1 MQSQIEI
8 QEIEP
13 SYNGYVVPEPIA
25 LATALDQYWLDRR
38 ALCEQTIER
47 YSVAAGDTAAER
59 DWQSFCSRG
68 TSFLNKYLSK
78 ATDSIDSP
86 LRQLWQCSFSMA
98 REARKV
104 FEKEASVEAWI
115 PFSHYPLKFA
125 CASPNNGTYT
135 IREISDSAH
144 PENFALGKPHVMVRW
159 NDTYL
164 FVILPSQSFVTMS
177 TFNFTKSDTTWS
189 TEEVLPEIFA
199 ATLARFASELLDIEG
214 KFTPLRALWEAKG
227 QVSRASAQLHSI
239 SRSADTWR
247 RVQLPDAQKL
257 DILRRM
263 ELFENSDPAAPRGL
277 LLHGPTGTGK
287 SLIARTLAE
296 TLSCDFRRL
305 SLADIKQEHLG
316 ASGKRVREIWD
327 HARAHRPSVIFIDE
341 CEGVFGRRGA
351 AETDVIAADVV
362 GAFLPEWDGIEQTSG
377 IMVIGA
383 TNKRSMLDDA
393 ILSRFGWEVEVPLS
407 AAPERRNIL
416 EQELKA
422 NRIEM
427 ELPDDTESLTQ
438 GMSGRDIRNLA
449 ATTKSLAHPN
459 PPTAEH
465 LFEAAGAARK
475 RGNAQVGYAAT
486 WESLALEPAELERL
500 RLISA
505 LLRDSEKWR
514 AQGVGVPNT
523 LLLTGPDSGIKRQL
537 AQTLSKESGLTFLAP
552 TLSDFKANF
561 SGQSGNRVKLFFER
575 ARASSPAIVFLD
587 RLDMIAPSR
596 SVANATD
603 ALSNEIIGQLAQECE
618 RAQYGKSH
626 VFLLGATSNPDQV
639 DPEVLG
645 CFQERM
651 SVALPNRDARIKL
664 FTRLLADKKI
674 DFSLNDGALL
684 LAELT
689 EGKSLDSRDIE
700 NSVQAAQ
707 QRALL
712 RAVRNG
718 GPEHYSI
725 TLDDFEPLQFA

>member
-1 MQSQIEI
+1 MQSHIQIE
-8 QEIEP
+8 EIES
-13 SYNGYVVPEPIA
+13 SYNGYVVPESIE
-25 LATALDQYWLDRR
+25 LATALDQYWLERR

-68 TSFLNKYLSK
+68 TSFLNKYLTK

-86 LRQLWQCSFSMA
+86 LRELWRCSFAMA
-98 REARKV
+98 REARRL
-104 FEKEASVEAWI
+104 FQKEAAAEIWI
-115 PFSHYPLKFA
+115 PFSLYPLRFVRVLTSAGRYEIRDSPNAHYPESF
-125 CASPNNGTYT
+125 
-135 IREISDSAH
+135 E
-144 PENFALGKPHVMVRW
+144 LGRAYAVVRW
-159 NDTYL
+159 EETYL
-164 FVILPSQSFVTMS
+164 FLILPSQTYVTLNSFLYTKDGVTW
-177 TFNFTKSDTTWS
+177 N
-189 TEEVLPEIFA
+189 TEEVIPRAFASVLAEFRPQLEVAERHFAPLHAVWQVHEKLTKANDLLRRLENSTKVWQRVHLPE
-199 ATLARFASELLDIEG
+199 S
-214 KFTPLRALWEAKG
+214 
-227 QVSRASAQLHSI
+227 
-239 SRSADTWR
+239 
-247 RVQLPDAQKL
+247 QKL
-257 DILRRM
+257 EILRRM
-263 ELFENSDPAAPRGL
+263 ELFESSDPAAPRGL

-296 TLSCDFRRL
+296 TLSCDFQSL

-327 HARAHRPSVIFIDE
+327 HARAHRPSIIFIDE
-341 CEGVFGRRGA
+341 CDGVFGRRGA

-393 ILSRFGWEVEVPLS
+393 ILSRFGWEVEVPLP
-407 AAPERRNIL
+407 AAPERRHIL

-427 ELPDDTESLTQ
+427 ELPDDTGSLTQ

-449 ATTKSLAHPN
+449 AATKSLAHPN

-465 LFEAAGAARK
+465 LFEAVGGARK
-475 RGNAQVGYAAT
+475 RSNAQVGRAAT
-486 WESLALEPAELERL
+486 WESLAIEPAELERL
-500 RLISA
+500 TLITA
-505 LLRDSEKWR
+505 LLRDAEKWR
-514 AQGVGVPNT
+514 AQGIGVPSS

-552 TLSDFKANF
+552 TLSDFKANY
-561 SGQSGNRVKLFFER
+561 SGQSSNRVKLFFER
-575 ARASSPAIVFLD
+575 ARANSPVIVFLD
-587 RLDMIAPSR
+587 RLDMIAPNR
-596 SVANATD
+596 SVANAAD

-618 RAQYGKSH
+618 RTQYSDSH
-626 VFLLGATSNPDQV
+626 VFLLGATSSPDHV
-639 DPEVLG
+639 DPEVLD

-674 DFSLNDGALL
+674 DFSLGDGALL

-700 NSVQAAQ
+700 NSVQAALL
-707 QRALL
+707 RALL

-725 TLDDFEPLQFA
+725 TLDDFETPNTA